1 MSEKAAVLP
10 AGYTICAYM
19 RLSNEDRD
27 VFGRKVESGSIT
39 SQIGRAH
46 V

>member
-1 MSEKAAVLP
+1 MKGKTAALP

-27 VFGRKVESGSIT
+27 RKSV
-39 SQIGRAH
+39 

>member
-1 MSEKAAVLP
+1 MKGKTAALP

-27 VFGRKVESGSIT
+27 VFGRKEESGSIT
-39 SQIGRAH
+39 
-46 V
+46 